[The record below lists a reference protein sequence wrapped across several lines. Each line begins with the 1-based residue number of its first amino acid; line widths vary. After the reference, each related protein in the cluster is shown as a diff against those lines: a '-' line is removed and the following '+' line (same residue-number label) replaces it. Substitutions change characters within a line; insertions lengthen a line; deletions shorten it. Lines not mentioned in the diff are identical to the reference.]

1 MTARHSDPPPPV
13 DKDKPKR
20 QTDSR
25 SKKRLTPDQYELKIR
40 WDKARQVLEVTPTGL
55 QFDFDNPLKVG
66 TKYPV
71 TLTAPGVSLSS
82 TIEVTRCQ
90 MTVEAGSGRFFRVNG
105 RFYPYVE

>member
-1 MTARHSDPPPPV
+1 MAGRTSDPE
-13 DKDKPKR
+13 KPKR
-20 QTDSR
+20 PTDSR
-25 SKKRLTPDQYELKIR
+25 SRKRPTPDQYELKIR
-40 WDKARQVLEVTPTGL
+40 WDKARGVIDVTPTGV

-90 MTVEAGSGRFFRVNG
+90 LTVLSESGRFFRVTA

>member
-1 MTARHSDPPPPV
+1 M
-13 DKDKPKR
+13 
-20 QTDSR
+20 
-25 SKKRLTPDQYELKIR
+25 
-40 WDKARQVLEVTPTGL
+40 TPTGV

-90 MTVEAGSGRFFRVNG
+90 LTVQSDSGRFFRVTA

>member
-1 MTARHSDPPPPV
+1 MTARQSDPPPPA
-13 DKDKPKR
+13 DKDKPRR

-55 QFDFDNPLKVG
+55 QFDFDSPLKVG

-90 MTVEAGSGRFFRVNG
+90 MTVEAESGRFFRVTG

>member
-1 MTARHSDPPPPV
+1 MAGRTSDPE
-13 DKDKPKR
+13 KPKR
-20 QTDSR
+20 PTGSQSR
-25 SKKRLTPDQYELKIR
+25 KRPTADQYELKIR
-40 WDKARQVLEVTPTGL
+40 WDKARSVIDVTPTGV

-90 MTVEAGSGRFFRVNG
+90 LTVLSESGRFFRVTA

>member
-1 MTARHSDPPPPV
+1 MAGRTSDPE
-13 DKDKPKR
+13 KPKR
-20 QTDSR
+20 PTGTR
-25 SKKRLTPDQYELKIR
+25 KRPTPDQYELKIR
-40 WDKARQVLEVTPTGL
+40 WDKARGVIDVTPTGV
-55 QFDFDNPLKVG
+55 QFEFDNPLKVG

-90 MTVEAGSGRFFRVNG
+90 LTVLSESGRFFRVTA